1 MHTSLREALAAL
13 HSRFDTDQLAERY
26 AAAVKLVSDEE
37 RRRVRQVGDRVPPFS
52 LNHPENGRILST
64 ELLDQGPLIVN
75 FYRGLWCSYCQKDLL
90 GLEEAFPEIRDTHSS
105 VIAVTRGLNSEVRA
119 SLKQT
124 APLSFPLI
132 DDTDGVIAEQFGL
145 RWSLS
150 DVDLIDAEMG
160 MDLVSFRGTRPWILP
175 MQARYLIRQDGVIAF
190 ANVAFDYDQRSEPAA
205 MLPALSRLTA
215 T

>member
-26 AAAVKLVSDEE
+26 SAAAKLVSDEE
-37 RRRVRQVGDRVPPFS
+37 RRRVWQIGDRVPPFS

-64 ELLDQGPLIVN
+64 ELLDQGPLVVN

-90 GLEEAFPEIRDTHSS
+90 GVEEAFPAIRDAHSS
-105 VIAVTRGLNSEVRA
+105 VIAVTQGLNSEVRVA
-119 SLKQT
+119 LKQT
-124 APLSFPLI
+124 APLSFPII

-145 RWSLS
+145 RWSVS
-150 DVDLIDAEMG
+150 DVDMIDAEMG

-190 ANVAFDYDQRSEPAA
+190 ANIAFDYDQRSEPAA
-205 MLPALSRLTA
+205 ILPALSRLTA